1 MNKKVIYP
9 GSFDP
14 ITKGHLDII
23 KRTSMLFDE
32 LIIGVFVNY
41 SKKSWFSTNERVELI
56 KKVLESE
63 GITNAKIVEFS
74 GLLVDYINKEDID
87 ILVRGLRAVSDY
99 EYELQVNLTNMA
111 LTNKKFE
118 TLFLT
123 ASREYLYL
131 SSSIVKEVAINGGNL
146 LEFVPKIIIEDVIKK
161 AESIKN
167 GR

>member
-14 ITKGHLDII
+14 ITKWHLDII

-74 GLLVDYINKEDID
+74 GLLVNA
-87 ILVRGLRAVSDY
+87 ILVK
-99 EYELQVNLTNMA
+99 LTCN
-111 LTNKKFE
+111 
-118 TLFLT
+118 
-123 ASREYLYL
+123 SY
-131 SSSIVKEVAINGGNL
+131 S
-146 LEFVPKIIIEDVIKK
+146 
-161 AESIKN
+161 
-167 GR
+167 